1 MSRLA
6 KLLWGGTMVEK
17 NGTGLVHVYTGDG
30 KGKTTAALGLAMRAV
45 GQGMKVAFIQFIKG
59 KSCGE
64 HFFVKQYK
72 PFEII
77 QISIGDSF
85 KKSEE
90 QLSQEAQ
97 QTLAYAEQEISS
109 GKYDLVVLDE
119 IFVAISQG
127 LITTKQ
133 VLELLDSRPV
143 SVELVLTGRNAPP
156 EIAHRADLVTEML
169 MIKHPFTEGTS
180 ARRGIEY

>member
-1 MSRLA
+1 
-6 KLLWGGTMVEK
+6 MVEK
-17 NGTGLVHVYTGDG
+17 NGKGLVHVYTGNG
-30 KGKTTAALGLAMRAV
+30 KGKSTAALGLAMRAA
-45 GQGMKVAFIQFIKG
+45 GQGLKVAFIQFIKG
-59 KSCGE
+59 EPCGE
-64 HFFVKQYK
+64 HFFVKQYN

-77 QISIGDSF
+77 QISVGDSF
-85 KKSEE
+85 KKSKK

-97 QTLAYAEQEISS
+97 QTLDYAEQEILS
-109 GKYDLVVLDE
+109 GKYELVILDE
-119 IFVAISQG
+119 IFVAINQG

-133 VLELLDSRPV
+133 LLELLDSKPV

-156 EIAHRADLVTEML
+156 EIVQRADLVTEML

>member
-1 MSRLA
+1 
-6 KLLWGGTMVEK
+6 MVEK

-45 GQGMKVAFIQFIKG
+45 GQGIKVAFIQFIKG
-59 KSCGE
+59 KACGE

-72 PFEII
+72 PFEIV
-77 QISIGDSF
+77 QISSGDSF
-85 KKSEE
+85 KKSKE

-119 IFVAISQG
+119 IFVAINQG

-133 VLELLDSRPV
+133 VSELLDSKPT
-143 SVELVLTGRNAPP
+143 SIELVLTGRNAPP

-169 MIKHPFTEGTS
+169 MIKHPFTEGTG